1 MAKDQIHENTKD
13 LIVKSSGFM
22 GWIQEFSKK
31 IVAVTFFMFLAINI
45 FVMVMITLHYITSGG
60 DIIYLD
66 QLLSEAHVTFR
77 DVIGGYIIKAA
88 TENVIKISGSLLD
101 RFLATRIKEKEMDHG
116 VVEEPFVEEESNPNP
131 PTNEGQLVFS
141 GNDLPLD
148 EPNYIPEGGGK
159 G

>member
-1 MAKDQIHENTKD
+1 MAKNQVQESTKD
-13 LIVKSSGFM
+13 LLTKSTGFM
-22 GWIQEFSKK
+22 SWVQEFSKK
-31 IVAVTFFMFLAINI
+31 IVTVTFFLFLAMNI
-45 FVMVMITLHYITSGG
+45 FVMVMIVLHYINTGG

-101 RFLATRIKEKEMDHG
+101 KFLENKIKVKEMDQG
-116 VVEEPFVEEESNPNP
+116 ITEEPPVDEAP
-131 PTNEGQLVFS
+131 PVNEGQLVFN
-141 GNDLPLD
+141 GNDLPLND
-148 EPNYIPEGGGK
+148 PNYVPEGGGK

>member
-1 MAKDQIHENTKD
+1 MGKDTTLDNAKELVNKG
-13 LIVKSSGFM
+13 SGFM

-31 IVAVTFFMFLAINI
+31 IVTITFFIFLAINI
-45 FVMVMITLHYITSGG
+45 FVMVMITLHYIASNG

-66 QLLSEAHVTFR
+66 QLLSEAHITFR

-101 RFLATRIKEKEMDHG
+101 KYLENRLKAKEMDQSCTIEEPP
-116 VVEEPFVEEESNPNP
+116 VEELP
-131 PTNEGQLVFS
+131 PTSNEGQLVFG
-141 GNDLPLD
+141 GNDLTLD
-148 EPNYIPEGGGK
+148 DPSYVPERGGK